1 MDSARR
7 DRSEITKSIVIG
19 LAAALDAA
27 TLTVAPTSVSASETP
42 QLLRP
47 GCPQFSEIT
56 IHGTA
61 ESKKKTWKKKKK
73 SNRSRKS
80 AGRWMCVQHCW
91 TSQASRRPRVS
102 GMDTSSPNVSD
113 DDEVGKGPPSWL
125 RDVWGQR
132 PTTPPPLARTSSRTT
147 LPVWHNEGRVV
158 PTSMWLK
165 ESHTSA
171 GLSALRGWEEAQE
184 AELARAAQ
192 NALEI
197 AQVPAAPSFYLAL
210 FSVLPTQDVTFI

>member
-7 DRSEITKSIVIG
+7 DRSEITKASSSDSPRRSTPRPSPSRPPPYPPPRPHSSSG
-19 LAAALDAA
+19 LDVRSFRKSQV
-27 TLTVAPTSVSASETP
+27 TE
-42 QLLRP
+42 RP
-47 GCPQFSEIT
+47 NR
-56 IHGTA
+56 
-61 ESKKKTWKKKKK
+61 KKKLGKKKKNQTEVEK
-73 SNRSRKS
+73 VQD
-80 AGRWMCVQHCW
+80 GGCVCQHCW

-184 AELARAAQ
+184 AELARATQ